1 MLLSLAWLREFTPY
15 DGTPQALADRLT
27 MLGLEVE
34 DIHNPFAGLS
44 GVAVGRVLTRQP
56 HPDADKLSLCTVDVG
71 GPEPLAIVCGAPNV
85 AAGQLVPV
93 ATVGAALPN
102 GMEIKKSK
110 IRGQASHGMICSESE
125 LGLSEK
131 SSGIMV
137 LSGDHAPGAPLA
149 EALGLD
155 TCVLD
160 VSITPN
166 RADCLSVLG
175 LARETAMAFGL
186 PLRLPAAPFTETEP
200 TPEDAARAVAIEI
213 ADPALCPVYRGRR
226 IKNLAVGESP
236 DWLRYRLLAVGQR
249 PISNVVDVTNYVLFE
264 LGQPMHAFDRDILAG
279 NLVRVAP
286 AADGMKF
293 TTLDGQERLLT
304 SRDLLIWDAEKPV
317 GLAGVMGGAN
327 SEMTAQSTEVF
338 LECAVFDPA
347 VIRKTARRLGIPSE
361 ASYRFERGVD
371 QVGSAYALDRAVS
384 LIQLTAGGQVLS
396 GVAVAEPRPFTP
408 PRAPFRRARAE
419 TLLGVALTD
428 DFCRDTLVAL
438 GCTLE
443 KDSGEGLSVLPPSY
457 RLDLTREADLIEEVG
472 RVYGLDRIEPVLP
485 ATSRSLEQT
494 AAQESVHAFWSRVR
508 AWAVGMGLSEAV
520 NYSFVG
526 HADLDQL
533 GLCSACRVSVANPLS
548 EDQNVMRSELAPGLL
563 QTVRVNISRGNA
575 DLRLFETAKVFHA
588 DPASETGCR
597 ESARLALALHGSRHP
612 EGWPFPAEQA
622 GYEDVKGLVENLL
635 TAFQLPGAA
644 YALAQ
649 GRSPWLSPRV
659 ELTLAGRDF
668 GYIGRVA
675 PDIADAFHARRE
687 LWLAEVS
694 LDLLAELCAAGS
706 VKFSPLP
713 IYPPVRRDITVIAPA
728 ALTAQ
733 TILDAIL
740 AKKSPLL
747 RDVFLADLFV
757 PEGGGERNLTFRLTY
772 RHDARTLKDKDV
784 DKERE
789 ALTRHLSDALGVR
802 FS

>member
-34 DIHNPFAGLS
+34 DIHDPFAGLA
-44 GVAVGRVLTRQP
+44 GVVVGRVAAREA

-71 GPEPLAIVCGAPNV
+71 GPEALCIVCGAPNV
-85 AAGQLVPV
+85 AAGQYVPV
-93 ATVGAALPN
+93 ATIGAVLPN
-102 GMEIKKSK
+102 GMAIKKSK

-125 LGLSEK
+125 LGLAEE

-137 LSGDHAPGAPLA
+137 LSGQPAPGTPLT

-186 PLRLPAAPFTETEP
+186 PLRLPAVPIIETNP
-200 TPEDAARAVAIEI
+200 TPDDAARAVAIEI

-226 IKNLAVGESP
+226 IKNIAVGKSP

-286 AADGMKF
+286 AGDGMKF

-317 GLAGVMGGAN
+317 GLAGVMGGLN
-327 SEMTAQSTEVF
+327 SEMTGRSTEVF

-347 VIRKTARRLGIPSE
+347 TIRKTARRLGIPSE

-371 QVGSAYALDRAVS
+371 QVGSAYAMDRAVS
-384 LIQLTAGGQVLS
+384 LIQQTAGGQVLS
-396 GVAVAEPRPFTP
+396 GVAVAEPRPFA
-408 PRAPFRRARAE
+408 APKLRFRRERAE
-419 TLLGVALTD
+419 RLLGVPLED
-428 DFCRDTLVAL
+428 DFCRRTLSAL
-438 GCTLE
+438 GCAVTPGG
-443 KDSGEGLSVLPPSY
+443 GEDAVLPPPY
-457 RLDLTREADLIEEVG
+457 RLDLAREADLIEEVG
-472 RVYGLDRIEPVLP
+472 RVYGLDRIAPILP
-485 ATSRSLEQT
+485 TISRQLAEGAAT
-494 AAQESVHAFWSRVR
+494 ESVHAFWSRVR
-508 AWAVGMGLSEAV
+508 AWGVGAGLNEAV

-533 GLCSACRVSVANPLS
+533 CLEAVCRVSVANPLS
-548 EDQNVMRSELAPGLL
+548 EDQNVMRPELAPGIL
-563 QTVRVNISRGNA
+563 QTVRVNISRGNP
-575 DLRLFETAKVFHA
+575 DLRLFEVAKVFHA
-588 DPASETGCR
+588 DPDSETGCR
-597 ESARLALALHGSRHP
+597 EPARLALALHGNRNP
-612 EGWPFPAEQA
+612 EGWPYPVEAA
-622 GYEDVKGLVENLL
+622 GYEDIKGLVENLL
-635 TAFQLPGAA
+635 AAFRLSGAQ
-644 YALAQ
+644 YGLA
-649 GRSPWLSPRV
+649 RDESPWLTPRV
-659 ELTLAGRDF
+659 EVTLGGRDF
-668 GYIGRVA
+668 GYIGRVT
-675 PDIADAFHARRE
+675 PEIADAFHARRE
-687 LWLAEVS
+687 LWIAELS
-694 LDLLAELCAAGS
+694 LDLLAELAAAAT
-706 VKFSPLP
+706 VAFTPLP
-713 IYPPVRRDITVIAPA
+713 VYPPVRRDITVIAPA
-728 ALTAQ
+728 ALAAGDV
-733 TILDAIL
+733 LAAIT

-747 RDVFLADLFV
+747 RDVFLADLFT
-757 PEGGGERNLTFRLTY
+757 PEGGLERNLTFRLTY
-772 RHDARTLKDKDV
+772 RHDARTLTDKDA

-789 ALTRHLSDALGVR
+789 ALVRHLTGILPVR
-802 FS
+802 FA